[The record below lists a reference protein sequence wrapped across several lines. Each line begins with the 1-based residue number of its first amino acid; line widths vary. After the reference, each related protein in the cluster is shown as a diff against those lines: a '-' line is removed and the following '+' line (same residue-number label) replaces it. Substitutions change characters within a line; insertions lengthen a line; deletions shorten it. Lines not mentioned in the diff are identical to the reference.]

1 MKTFVI
7 SLERVPERRVAISAS
22 LQQYGVDFE
31 LFPAV
36 WGADIDRS
44 APEIFDGDSFVI
56 HNNCLSKTTIKGKL
70 TDGELGCALSHLR
83 LYQKI
88 VQDNLPGAI
97 VLEDDFEAYNDF
109 TAVFEAILA
118 QVPEAELI
126 NGRTWS
132 HMGLRQGWFNPRH
145 RVTVAGKEYTFVRA
159 GIPGLDWF
167 LNRRRRMES
176 TRCYYIS
183 QQGCKR
189 LLSLGYPV
197 RMESDRLAGMIA
209 YTKLKAYIV
218 KPFLSVTDS
227 KFASMIGGGR
237 SQKAV

>member
-7 SLERVPERRVAISAS
+7 SLERAPERRAAISAS

-118 QVPEAELI
+118 QVPKADLI
-126 NGRTWS
+126 NGRS
-132 HMGLRQGWFNPRH
+132 VQHMGVRQSWFNPKH
-145 RVTVAGKEYTFVRA
+145 KITVNGKEYTFERA
-159 GIPGLDWF
+159 GIPCLDWF
-167 LNRRRRMES
+167 FNRRRRIES
-176 TRCYYIS
+176 ARCYYIS
-183 QQGCKR
+183 NRACHK
-189 LLSLGYPV
+189 LIKLGFPV
-197 RMESDRLAGMIA
+197 RMEADRLTGMVA
-209 YTKLKAYIV
+209 YTKLVTYLV
-218 KPFLSVTDS
+218 SPFLSVTRS
-227 KFASMIGGGR
+227 KFTSMIGGGR

>member
-7 SLERVPERRVAISAS
+7 SLEQAVDRREMICAG
-22 LQQYGVDFE
+22 LQQYGVEFE

-36 WGADIDRS
+36 WGATVDRND
-44 APEIFDGDSFVI
+44 PEIFNGESFII
-56 HNNCLSKTTIKGKL
+56 HNNCLSKTTIKGRL

-97 VLEDDFEAYNDF
+97 VLEDDFEPYNDF
-109 TAVFEAILA
+109 SKVFTAILER
-118 QVPEAELI
+118 VPDAELI
-126 NGRTWS
+126 NGRTWP
-132 HMGLRQGWFNPRH
+132 HMGLRQGWFNPKH
-145 RVTVAGKEYTFVRA
+145 KVTVDGSAYTFVRA
-159 GIPGLDWF
+159 GIPGLDWL

-183 QQGCKR
+183 NQGCKR
-189 LLSLGYPV
+189 LLDLGFPV
-197 RMESDRLAGMIA
+197 RMESDRLVGMIA

-227 KFASMIGGGR
+227 KFVSMIGGGR